1 MKTANSAFTTGAEAP
16 VMIAAQENLDN
27 AIERDGKL
35 FAGVHKIVDMWAPR
49 RIDEPDFIEA
59 AMRES
64 VAAARA
70 TLLHIHLHHFDNT
83 GGVSG
88 VAVLAESHI
97 SVHTWPEH
105 GFAAFD
111 IFTCG
116 NTDPEA
122 AIAVL
127 AAALQP
133 ERVEVYEILRGGAE

>member
-1 MKTANSAFTTGAEAP
+1 
-16 VMIAAQENLDN
+16 MIAAQKNLDL

-49 RIDEPDFIEA
+49 RIDELDFIET

-70 TLLHIHLHHFDNT
+70 TLLHIHLHHFDKN

-105 GFAAFD
+105 SFAAFD

-127 AAALQP
+127 TAALQP

>member
-1 MKTANSAFTTGAEAP
+1 M
-16 VMIAAQENLDN
+16 MIAAQENLDY

-35 FAGVHKIVDMWAPR
+35 FAGVHKIVDMWAPKQ
-49 RIDEPDFIEA
+49 IDDLDFIETA
-59 AMRES
+59 LRES

-70 TLLHIHLHHFDNT
+70 TLLHIHLHHFDGT

-97 SVHTWPEH
+97 SVHTWPER

-127 AAALQP
+127 TAAFQP
-133 ERVEVYEILRGGAE
+133 ERVEVCEIFRGGAE